1 MLYIVFELLMS
12 FSILYVF
19 YSIFLIIKSSSIV
32 KFILFFKR
40 FTITVNVTINV
51 MSFVETLFILLC
63 IVYTVY
69 ICRVEI

>member
-40 FTITVNVTINV
+40 FTITVNVTISV